1 MGVDVGCY
9 PPTIDGMGDRS
20 ALKERLQKDEE
31 KKKQKSFIQ
40 NEFLLHNFDALWC
53 ISSVW
58 ITFACHLLLLPSLL
72 S

>member
-9 PPTIDGMGDRS
+9 PPTINGMGDRS

-40 NEFLLHNFDALWC
+40 NEFLLHNFDAVWC
-53 ISSVW
+53 ISSV
-58 ITFACHLLLLPSLL
+58 
-72 S
+72 